1 MVTDREA
8 DEIARS
14 ASEARKVK
22 FGNVNLERYYNPPA
36 DTCYP
41 LEYSFHLLGDVHDR
55 VVLDLGCGSG
65 EETIPLRQRGA
76 QVIGIDIS
84 PDLISL
90 AQERLQR
97 YGLQADVRVG
107 SAYDTE
113 LPDKSVDVIFCM
125 ALLHHLDIARAKNEM
140 LRVLKPN
147 GLIIVQEPI
156 RLSWSM
162 KQLRRLLPEG
172 EDVSDGEYPLN
183 SEQLH
188 ELVAGLE
195 LVASRNFRTPLV
207 PVLLRAFQSPSA
219 QHRIWSRDAWI
230 LQHLHFLQHF
240 ATVRVMALRP
250 QQRAA
255 QSKQAGGPA

>member
-1 MVTDREA
+1 MLTDREA

-14 ASEARKVK
+14 AAEARKVK
-22 FGNVNLERYYNPPA
+22 FRDVDLARYYDPPA

-41 LEYSFHLLGDVHDR
+41 LEYAFHLLGDIHDR

-65 EETIPLRQRGA
+65 EEAIPLRQRGA
-76 QVIGIDIS
+76 HVIGIDIS

-90 AQERLQR
+90 AQQRVQR
-97 YGLQADVRVG
+97 YGLQADLRVG
-107 SAYDTE
+107 SAYNTE

-125 ALLHHLDIARAKNEM
+125 ALLHHLEIVRAKNEM
-140 LRVLKPN
+140 LRILKPT

-162 KQLRRLLPEG
+162 KQLRRLFPKG

-183 SEQLH
+183 SQQLH
-188 ELVAGLE
+188 ELVDGLQL
-195 LVASRNFRTPLV
+195 LVSRNFRTPLV
-207 PVLLRAFQSPSA
+207 PVLLRAFHGPPA
-219 QHRIWSRDAWI
+219 EHKIWSRDAWI
-230 LQHLHFLQHF
+230 LQHFTFLEHF

-250 QQRAA
+250 QQNAA
-255 QSKQAGGPA
+255 

>member
-1 MVTDREA
+1 MLTDREA

-14 ASEARKVK
+14 AAEARKVK
-22 FGNVNLERYYNPPA
+22 FRDVDLARYYDPPA

-41 LEYSFHLLGDVHDR
+41 LEYAFHLLGDIHDR

-65 EETIPLRQRGA
+65 EEAIPLRQRGA
-76 QVIGIDIS
+76 HVIGIDIS

-90 AQERLQR
+90 AQQRVQR
-97 YGLQADVRVG
+97 YGLQADLRVG
-107 SAYDTE
+107 SAYNTE

-125 ALLHHLDIARAKNEM
+125 ALLHHLEIVRAKNEM
-140 LRVLKPN
+140 LRILKPT

-162 KQLRRLLPEG
+162 KQLRRLFPKG

-183 SEQLH
+183 SQQLH
-188 ELVAGLE
+188 ELVDGLQL
-195 LVASRNFRTPLV
+195 LVSRNFRTPLV
-207 PVLLRAFQSPSA
+207 PVLLRAFHGPPA
-219 QHRIWSRDAWI
+219 EHKIWSRDAWI
-230 LQHLHFLQHF
+230 LQHFTLLEHF

-250 QQRAA
+250 QQNAA
-255 QSKQAGGPA
+255 

>member
-1 MVTDREA
+1 MLTDREA

-14 ASEARKVK
+14 AAEARKVK
-22 FGNVNLERYYNPPA
+22 FRDVDLARYYDPPA

-41 LEYSFHLLGDVHDR
+41 LEYAFHLLGDIHDR

-65 EETIPLRQRGA
+65 EEAIPLRQRGA
-76 QVIGIDIS
+76 HVIGIDIS

-90 AQERLQR
+90 AQQRVQR
-97 YGLQADVRVG
+97 YGLQADLRVG
-107 SAYDTE
+107 SAYNTE

-125 ALLHHLDIARAKNEM
+125 ALLHHLEIVRAKNEM
-140 LRVLKPN
+140 LRILKPT

-162 KQLRRLLPEG
+162 KQLRRLFPKG

-183 SEQLH
+183 SQQLH
-188 ELVAGLE
+188 ELVDGLQL
-195 LVASRNFRTPLV
+195 LVSRNFRTPLV
-207 PVLLRAFQSPSA
+207 PVLLRAFHGPPA
-219 QHRIWSRDAWI
+219 EHKIWSRDAWI
-230 LQHLHFLQHF
+230 LQHFTFLEHF

-250 QQRAA
+250 QQNAV
-255 QSKQAGGPA
+255 